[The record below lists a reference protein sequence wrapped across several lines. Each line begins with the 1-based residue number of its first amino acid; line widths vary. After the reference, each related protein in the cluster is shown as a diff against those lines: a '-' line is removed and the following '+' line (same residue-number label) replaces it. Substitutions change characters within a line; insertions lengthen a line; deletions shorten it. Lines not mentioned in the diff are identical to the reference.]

1 MNMLQSIRRAFSV
14 LFVMSFV
21 LITIFPLWITVAGS
35 FLEPEMI
42 QARYTKEITEEN
54 EEEVQGEGLH
64 FVTVT
69 LWPEEWS
76 IMQYRNLFLGETEY
90 LRMIGNS
97 VILVIPILVGQL
109 LIAPLAAYGFEHWNG
124 YFKEGIFFVYV
135 IVMLMP
141 MQLLLVPHFLVA
153 DWMGIR
159 ETYWAIILPAMFHP
173 LGVFLIRQ
181 QIKGFPQE
189 CLEAARL
196 DGANEWIVFCK
207 IMRPNMTGVIAAM
220 AILLFTDNWNIVD
233 QAVVFIREAV
243 REPMSV
249 HLNAIWETDPGMF
262 FASSVVY
269 AVPVLVVYLVGKKYL
284 IEGISM
290 SAVKG

>member
-124 YFKEGIFFVYV
+124 
-135 IVMLMP
+135 
-141 MQLLLVPHFLVA
+141 
-153 DWMGIR
+153 
-159 ETYWAIILPAMFHP
+159 
-173 LGVFLIRQ
+173 
-181 QIKGFPQE
+181 
-189 CLEAARL
+189 
-196 DGANEWIVFCK
+196 
-207 IMRPNMTGVIAAM
+207 
-220 AILLFTDNWNIVD
+220 
-233 QAVVFIREAV
+233 
-243 REPMSV
+243 
-249 HLNAIWETDPGMF
+249 
-262 FASSVVY
+262 
-269 AVPVLVVYLVGKKYL
+269 
-284 IEGISM
+284 
-290 SAVKG
+290 